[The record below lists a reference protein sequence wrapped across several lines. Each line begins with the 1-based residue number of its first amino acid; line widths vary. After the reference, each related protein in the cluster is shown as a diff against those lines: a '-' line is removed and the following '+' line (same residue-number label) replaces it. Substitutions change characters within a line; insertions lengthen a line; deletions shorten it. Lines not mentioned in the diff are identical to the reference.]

1 MLGMSLQISSEQMEQ
16 YKRTARLRWQ
26 REQAEQKAR
35 REKAWQLARQAAT
48 LLKKE
53 YDVRRVVLF
62 GSLIHP
68 NRFHRWSDVDLA
80 AWGLTTENWLRAI
93 GAVRELSD
101 EIELNLVDVEC
112 CSPKLLEVIER
123 EGITL

>member
-1 MLGMSLQISSEQMEQ
+1 MSLRISSEKMEQ

-26 REQAEQKAR
+26 REQVEEIAR

-48 LLKKE
+48 LLKKK

-62 GSLIHP
+62 GSLLHP
-68 NRFHRWSDVDLA
+68 DRFRRWSDVDLA
-80 AWGLTTENWLRAI
+80 AWGLTAENWLRAI
-93 GAVRELSD
+93 GAVRGLSD
-101 EIELNLVDVEC
+101 EIELNLVDVVC
-112 CSPKLLEVIER
+112 CSPELLEVIER